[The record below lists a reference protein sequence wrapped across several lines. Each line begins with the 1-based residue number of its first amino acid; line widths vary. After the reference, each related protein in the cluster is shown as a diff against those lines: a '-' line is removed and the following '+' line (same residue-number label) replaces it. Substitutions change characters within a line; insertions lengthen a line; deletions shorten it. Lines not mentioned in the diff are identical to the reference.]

1 VKVVAILLA
10 AGSATR
16 FGADKL
22 LHPLLH
28 GVPIAVQSARHL
40 RAVFESDVL
49 AAGGLI
55 KAPDHARSRE
65 TVRGAADWHGR

>member
-1 VKVVAILLA
+1 MKVVAILLA

-40 RAVFESDVL
+40 KAVFESDVVAVVRPDSKQL
-49 AAGGLI
+49 ADLL
-55 KAPDHARSRE
+55 RE
-65 TVRGAADWHGR
+65 EGCAA